1 MHVLATHLLNVSMHV
16 AAARPATPP
25 INLENPTHIWI
36 SIGWFKVTAANTVMF
51 ALVLLVFLFGIFVPF
66 RGNKKVIAAA
76 KAEAAGTP
84 ATPSPATPAPATDAA
99 ATDTG
104 AGAA

>member
-51 ALVLLVFLFGIFVPF
+51 ALVLLVFLFGIFVPY
-66 RGNKKVIAAA
+66 RGNKKVMAAA
-76 KAEAAGTP
+76 KAEAAGT
-84 ATPSPATPAPATDAA
+84 ATPATPAPATDAT
-99 ATDTG
+99 ATEPG

>member
-1 MHVLATHLLNVSMHV
+1 MHV
-16 AAARPATPP
+16 ANAVPATPP
-25 INLENPTHIWI
+25 INLEGPTHVWI
-36 SIGWFKVTAANTVMF
+36 SFGWFKVTAANTVMF

-76 KAEAAGTP
+76 KAQAAGSSGSAATSPATGTPATGTPAAGTP
-84 ATPSPATPAPATDAA
+84 TTG
-99 ATDTG
+99 TDTG

>member
-1 MHVLATHLLNVSMHV
+1 MHVLATHLFDVSMHV

-36 SIGWFKVTAANTVMF
+36 SFGWFKVTAANTVMF
-51 ALVLLVFLFGIFVPF
+51 ALVLLIFLFGIFVPY
-66 RGNKKVIAAA
+66 RGNKKIIAAA
-76 KAEAAGTP
+76 KAEAAGT
-84 ATPSPATPAPATDAA
+84 SATPAAAETTPTDN
-99 ATDTG
+99 G

>member
-1 MHVLATHLLNVSMHV
+1 MHVLATHLFDVSMHV

-76 KAEAAGTP
+76 KAEAAGT
-84 ATPSPATPAPATDAA
+84 SEAPAAPTDAA
-99 ATDTG
+99 VPDATPTDTG

>member
-25 INLENPTHIWI
+25 INLESPTHIWI

-51 ALVLLVFLFGIFVPF
+51 ALVLLVFLFGIFVPY
-66 RGNKKVIAAA
+66 RGNKKIIAAA
-76 KAEAAGTP
+76 KAEASGSSGT
-84 ATPSPATPAPATDAA
+84 ATTTAT